1 LSRTKK
7 LVVDDDGRI
16 VSHELPDVGTLD
28 HSSPACFL
36 IPLVVQ
42 GFHSKWW
49 PIRDCGHRP
58 LRESPAQAVIE
69 DEYIVIDDPKK
80 DALLGVDGFLGPASP
95 KAKRIEFDF
104 DAKVL
109 RWRFSLSAFRA

>member
-1 LSRTKK
+1 
-7 LVVDDDGRI
+7 
-16 VSHELPDVGTLD
+16 
-28 HSSPACFL
+28 
-36 IPLVVQ
+36 
-42 GFHSKWW
+42 
-49 PIRDCGHRP
+49 
-58 LRESPAQAVIE
+58 
-69 DEYIVIDDPKK
+69 VIDDPKK